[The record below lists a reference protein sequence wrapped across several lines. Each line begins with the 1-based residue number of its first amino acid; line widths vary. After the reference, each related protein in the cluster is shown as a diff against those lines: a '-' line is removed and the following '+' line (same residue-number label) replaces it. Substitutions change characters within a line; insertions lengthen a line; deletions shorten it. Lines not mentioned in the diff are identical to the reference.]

1 MKILIVYASRET
13 GNTAKVAQAIADR
26 LGPECSLFPVS
37 QAPEPDGFDF
47 IALGFGVYRG
57 WPDGDMIAYMKRCRK
72 KKVGLFMTLGAWP
85 DSAPAANCLGRAE
98 GLLADCTVCVKFAC
112 QGAYAPEFLARLQS
126 LPHTS
131 SHGWTPER
139 ARRITE
145 AMKHPDAEDLTRAG
159 EMFSAAV
166 GKLRTQPSVTSSP
179 IQKKA
184 VAAVFFGSTVPR
196 AREAYRKITEE
207 LEKSFPGIPVFQA
220 YTSGIVRKRIGYTIP
235 SLPELLKK
243 LQLEGYTNVDV
254 LAGLLSP
261 GEEYHRLLR
270 DVSAF
275 SRNLAC
281 RVTQVP
287 FSSLARMREFLIRVA
302 AALPPERKP
311 DEDVLFMGH
320 GNPDGRADFIY
331 MTAAQEL
338 AKIDPRFHLAC
349 VEGAPR
355 LEEIIPA
362 LDSKKVYLVPFMLV
376 AGDHALNDMA
386 GEEEESWRSRLEAK
400 GFRCECV
407 LRGLGEAESVAA
419 LFPEYLKASG
429 EA

>member
-13 GNTAKVAQAIADR
+13 GNTAKVARAIADR

-47 IALGFGVYRG
+47 IALGFGIYRG

-72 KKVGLFMTLGAWP
+72 KNVGLFMTLGAWP
-85 DSAPAANCLGRAE
+85 DSAPAAACLGRAE
-98 GLLADCTVCVKFAC
+98 GMLADCTVRVKFAC
-112 QGAYAPEFLARLQS
+112 QGAYAPEFLARLRS
-126 LPHTS
+126 LPPTS

-139 ARRITE
+139 AQRITE
-145 AMKHPDAEDLTRAG
+145 AMKHPDAEDLTRAA

-166 GKLRTQPSVTSSP
+166 GKLRAPAVVASSP
-179 IQKKA
+179 IPKKA

-196 AREAYRKITEE
+196 AREAYRKITEK
-207 LEKSFPGIPVFQA
+207 LERDLPAIPVFQA
-220 YTSGIVRKRIGYTIP
+220 YTSGIVRKRIGYTVP
-235 SLPELLKK
+235 SLPELLRK
-243 LQLEGYTNVDV
+243 LQLEGYTCVDV

-261 GEEYHRLLR
+261 GEEYCRLLQ
-270 DVSAF
+270 DASGF
-275 SRNLAC
+275 SRFLSC
-281 RVTQVP
+281 RVSPVP
-287 FSSLARMREFLIRVA
+287 FSSLGRMREFLNRTA
-302 AALPPERKP
+302 ASLPPERRP

-320 GNPDGRADFIY
+320 GNTDGRSDFIY

-349 VEGAPR
+349 VEGAPG
-355 LEEIIPA
+355 LEEVIPA
-362 LDSKKVYLVPFMLV
+362 LNAEKVWLIPFMLV

-407 LRGLGEAESVAA
+407 LRGLGEADAVAE
-419 LFPEYLKASG
+419 LFPGYLKALD
-429 EA
+429 EV

>member
-13 GNTAKVAQAIADR
+13 GNSARVAQAIAGR

-37 QAPEPDGFDF
+37 QAPAPDGFDF
-47 IALGFGVYRG
+47 VALGFGVYRG

-85 DSAPAANCLGRAE
+85 DSTHAASCLGRAE

-112 QGAYAPEFLARLQS
+112 QGAYTPEFLARLQS
-126 LPHTS
+126 LPPTS

-139 ARRITE
+139 AQRVME
-145 AMKHPDAEDLTRAG
+145 AMKHPDAEDLARAG
-159 EMFSAAV
+159 ETFAAAV
-166 GKLRTQPSVTSSP
+166 EKLRTPSAVPPQPEP
-179 IQKKA
+179 KKA
-184 VAAVFFGSTVPR
+184 LAAVFFGSTVPR

-207 LEKSFPGIPVFQA
+207 LEKSFPGVPVFQA
-220 YTSGIVRKRIGYTIP
+220 YTSEIVRKRIGYAVP

-243 LQLEGYTNVDV
+243 LQLEGYTGVDV

-270 DVSAF
+270 DVSGFAR
-275 SRNLAC
+275 SLSC
-281 RVTQVP
+281 RVSPVP
-287 FSSLARMREFLIRVA
+287 FSSLARMREFLARTA
-302 AALPPERKP
+302 TSLPQERRP

-320 GNPDGRADFIY
+320 GNPDGRSDFIY

-349 VEGAPR
+349 VEGAPG
-355 LEEIIPA
+355 
-362 LDSKKVYLVPFMLV
+362 LDEVLPGLNSKKVWLVPFMLV

-386 GEEEESWRSRLEAK
+386 GEGEESWRSRLEAK
-400 GFRCECV
+400 NFRCECV
-407 LRGLGEAESVAA
+407 LRGLGEAEGVAA
-419 LFPEYLKASG
+419 LFPGYLK
-429 EA
+429 E

>member
-37 QAPEPDGFDF
+37 RAPAPDGFDF

-72 KKVGLFMTLGAWP
+72 KQVGLFMTLGAWP
-85 DSAPAANCLGRAE
+85 DSAPAAACLGRAE
-98 GLLADCTVCVKFAC
+98 GLLVDCTVRVKFAC
-112 QGAYAPEFLARLQS
+112 QGAYAPDFLARLKS
-126 LPHTS
+126 LPPTS

-145 AMKHPDAEDLTRAG
+145 AMKHPDAEDLTRAA
-159 EMFSAAV
+159 ETFSAAV
-166 GKLRTQPSVTSSP
+166 GKLRTQPSATSSP
-179 IQKKA
+179 IEKKA

-220 YTSGIVRKRIGYTIP
+220 YTSGIVRKRIGYTVP
-235 SLPELLKK
+235 SLPELLKQ
-243 LQLEGYTNVDV
+243 LQLEGYTSVDV

-261 GEEYHRLLR
+261 GEEYQRLLG
-270 DVSAF
+270 DVSGF
-275 SRNLAC
+275 SKSLRI
-281 RVTQVP
+281 RVSPVP
-287 FSSLARMREFLIRVA
+287 FSSLARMREFLNRVA
-302 AALPPERKP
+302 VSLPPERRP
-311 DEDVLFMGH
+311 EEVVLFMGH
-320 GNPDGRADFIY
+320 GNPDGRSDFIY

-338 AKIDPRFHLAC
+338 AKIDPGFHLAC
-349 VEGAPR
+349 VEGAPG
-355 LEEIIPA
+355 LEEIMPV
-362 LDSKKVYLVPFMLV
+362 LNSKKVYLVPFMLV

-419 LFPEYLKASG
+419 LFPEYLKASD